1 MTDRAT
7 CVYTVVHLK
16 GTLVKTTYERLSHQ
30 HFSSRRRRRLHCRHS
45 RFEICSAFSDTVEEA
60 VHELL
65 KAKAAWLE
73 TAKAEGKPIPTPKYR
88 PAIDQIAS

>member
-1 MTDRAT
+1 MKDYHINIFHREEDEGYIADIPD
-7 CVYTVVHLK
+7 LK
-16 GTLVKTTYERLSHQ
+16 Y
-30 HFSSRRRRRLHCRHS
+30 
-45 RFEICSAFSDTVEEA
+45 CSAFGDTVEEA